1 MKLSTVST
9 CCPATPKAPK
19 TPTEIPRWPPRAL
32 QAASSSGPAAEG
44 GSFHR
49 SPIYIIIYTHIIYT
63 LYIYIHTIH
72 MYNIM
77 YNHVCVYIYIIDLC
91 AYTICKC
98 VEIVYVNMSHLINT
112 YNRIGFSQGNV
123 CRMGSIP
130 TKTREDSSVDSGR
143 QS

>member
-1 MKLSTVST
+1 
-9 CCPATPKAPK
+9 
-19 TPTEIPRWPPRAL
+19 
-32 QAASSSGPAAEG
+32 
-44 GSFHR
+44 
-49 SPIYIIIYTHIIYT
+49 
-63 LYIYIHTIH
+63 